1 MRIDEHRRERQRGRE
16 HERAAEADDARVGN
30 DRRITREHEA
40 DRGQREGHAHRH
52 ERPAPHHEPP
62 GKEEQQ
68 QRRGNLQPVVR
79 GERGIQQLGPSHA
92 MQHVREERVG
102 GEVDARAPAG
112 DEPEAPRDR
121 RLPVGPPYARLLVHG
136 LRGPAALVEHARE
149 SDEEDGHGPRHE
161 RQSPIAAGERQ
172 HDGNRER
179 RGERLAHQEPVRIDG
194 GPERDLARHP
204 LAHDGRQR
212 GLHDR
217 DADAH
222 HEGRGEEHRGI
233 RRRAAQRGS

>member
-1 MRIDEHRRERQRGRE
+1 
-16 HERAAEADDARVGN
+16 
-30 DRRITREHEA
+30 
-40 DRGQREGHAHRH
+40 
-52 ERPAPHHEPP
+52 
-62 GKEEQQ
+62 
-68 QRRGNLQPVVR
+68 
-79 GERGIQQLGPSHA
+79 

-204 LAHDGRQR
+204 LAHEANVKGRISAVPSPPPSPHTVLSYLPCLPER
-212 GLHDR
+212 GGGRYIPPRRAKSSIGAELS
-217 DADAH
+217 
-222 HEGRGEEHRGI
+222 GRGIISQIIQLPSPCCRGI
-233 RRRAAQRGS
+233 DSLFVVSLRPANKLLGQAASAKSLGKATSAPRPSHVFGGAFSIQE